1 MGSVFR
7 QIRWRLVAWSIGVL
21 ALILALAGTAVYVV
35 LAHSL
40 VADVDRELATRGE
53 LVTERLLE
61 RADGDYRFRR
71 EGYIGGLFYLLVDG
85 DGAVIA
91 NPQAVRLDPS
101 DVDRF
106 PDSGPLFMTI
116 DLDDGPA
123 RLYLIALPPRPAGP
137 VALAVGKSLVPEYD
151 TLRQALLALVA
162 AGAVGIAFSVL
173 GGWFLAG
180 RALVPIEDAF
190 RRQQEFVADASHELR
205 TPLTV
210 LRSATDLL
218 YRHRAEPLAA
228 NAELFDDVRQ
238 EIARLER
245 QAGDLLTL
253 ARADLGE
260 LGLALG
266 LVDVASLAAE
276 VVRRAA
282 PLAQSQ
288 DVTLGYQA
296 AGEPAVVEAD
306 PDRLQQ
312 VLLILVDNALKH
324 TPSGGRVVVST
335 RRQGMDAWL
344 EVVDSGDGI
353 DAAHLPRVFDRFYR
367 VDRARARDDGGS
379 GLGLA
384 IAKSLVDAHGGQLA
398 LAGAPG
404 GGTRATVRL
413 RLAEH
418 ASLTDRLGQLAVQV
432 VHRPSHHG

>member
-1 MGSVFR
+1 MFR
-7 QIRWRLVAWSIGVL
+7 EIRWRLVALSIGVV
-21 ALILALAGTAVYVV
+21 ALILALAGTAVYAV

-53 LVTERLLE
+53 LAAARLVERP
-61 RADGDYRFRR
+61 GDDYQFAR
-71 EGYIGGLFYLLVDG
+71 EGYIGGWFYLLVDG
-85 DGAVIA
+85 HGALIS
-91 NPQAVRLDPS
+91 NPQRVHLEASSTAGFPLAGP
-101 DVDRF
+101 RF
-106 PDSGPLFMTI
+106 ETI

-123 RLYLIALPPRPAGP
+123 RLYLAPLPPRGAGP
-137 VALAVGKSLVPEYD
+137 VALAVGKSLLPEYD
-151 TLRQALLALVA
+151 TLRQVLLALVA
-162 AGAVGIAFSVL
+162 AGAAGVVFSVL

-180 RALVPIEDAF
+180 RALIPIEEAF

-218 YRHRAEPLAA
+218 YQHRDEPLAV
-228 NAELFDDVRQ
+228 NGELFDDVRH

-266 LVDVASLAAE
+266 LVDVASLAGD
-276 VVRRAA
+276 VVRRAV

-288 DVTLGYQA
+288 QVTVTYQ
-296 AGEPAVVEAD
+296 PAKGPMVVEAD

-312 VLLILVDNALKH
+312 VLLILLDNALKH
-324 TPSGGRVVVST
+324 TPAGGQVAVAARA
-335 RRQGMDAWL
+335 QGSDAWL
-344 EVVDSGDGI
+344 EVTDSGPGI

-367 VDRARARDDGGS
+367 VDRARARADGGT

-384 IAKSLVDAHGGQLA
+384 IAKSLVEAHGGQLT
-398 LAGAPG
+398 LANAPG
-404 GGTRATVRL
+404 AGTRAAVRL
-413 RLAEH
+413 PLAQQ
-418 ASLTDRLGQLAVQV
+418 APSLTDRLGQLAVHV
-432 VHRPSHHG
+432 VHRPPHHG

>member
-1 MGSVFR
+1 VFR
-7 QIRWRLVAWSIGVL
+7 QIRWRLVGWSIGVL
-21 ALILALAGTAVYVV
+21 VLILALAGTAVYVV

-40 VADVDRELATRGE
+40 VADVDRELATRGA
-53 LVTERLLE
+53 LVTARLLE
-61 RADGDYRFRR
+61 RPDEDYQFRR
-71 EGYIGGLFYLLVDG
+71 EGYIGGLFYLLVAHDG
-85 DGAVIA
+85 TILS
-91 NPQAVRLDPS
+91 NPQRVSLDPPAL
-101 DVDRF
+101 DRF
-106 PDSGPLFMTI
+106 PDTGPIFTTI

-123 RLYLIALPPRPAGP
+123 RLYLAALPPRQGSP
-137 VALAVGKSLVPEYD
+137 VALAVGESLVPEYD
-151 TLRQALLALVA
+151 TLRQALLALLA
-162 AGAVGIAFSVL
+162 AGGAGVLFSIL

-180 RALVPIEDAF
+180 RALVPIEEAF

-218 YRHRAEPLAA
+218 NRHRAEPLEA
-228 NAELFDDVRQ
+228 NGELFDDVRQ

-266 LVDVASLAAE
+266 LVDVASLAAD

-288 DVTLGYQA
+288 SVTLTYQR
-296 AGEPAVVEAD
+296 EPEPVVVEAD

-312 VLLILVDNALKH
+312 VLLILLDNALKH
-324 TPSGGRVVVST
+324 TPSGGAVVVAA
-335 RRQGMDAWL
+335 RRQGAEACL
-344 EVVDSGDGI
+344 EIVDSGEGI

-367 VDRARARDDGGS
+367 VDRARSRTDGGT

-398 LAGAPG
+398 LGNASG

-413 RLAEH
+413 RLAQH
-418 ASLTDRLGQLAVQV
+418 AQSLTDRLGQLAVHV
-432 VHRPSHHG
+432 VHRPPHHG

>member
-1 MGSVFR
+1 MFR

-21 ALILALAGTAVYVV
+21 ALILGLAGTAVYVV

-40 VADVDRELATRGE
+40 VADVDRELATRGA

-61 RADGDYRFRR
+61 RPNGDYQFRR

-85 DGAVIA
+85 DGTVIA
-91 NPQAVRLDPS
+91 NPQRVNLDPS
-101 DVDRF
+101 DVVRY
-106 PDSGPLFMTI
+106 PDSGPLYLTL

-123 RLYLIALPPRPAGP
+123 RLYLAALPPRPAGP

-151 TLRQALLALVA
+151 TLRQALLALLA
-162 AGAVGIAFSVL
+162 AGGVGIAFSVL

-180 RALVPIEDAF
+180 RALVPIEEAF

-218 YRHRAEPLAA
+218 YQHRAEPLAA
-228 NAELFDDVRQ
+228 NGELFDDVRQ

-266 LVDVASLAAE
+266 LVDVASLAGD

-282 PLAQSQ
+282 PLAQSRGI
-288 DVTLGYQA
+288 TLSCQPD
-296 AGEPAVVEAD
+296 AGPVVVEAD

-312 VLLILVDNALKH
+312 VLLILLDNALKH
-324 TPSGGRVVVST
+324 TPSGGNVVVAA
-335 RRQGMDAWL
+335 RQQGADACL
-344 EVVDSGDGI
+344 EVIDSGPGI

-367 VDRARARDDGGS
+367 VDRARARADGGT

-384 IAKSLVDAHGGQLA
+384 IAKSLVDAHGGQLT
-398 LAGAPG
+398 LGNAPS

-413 RLAEH
+413 RLAQH
-418 ASLTDRLGQLAVQV
+418 AHSLTDRLGQLAVHV
-432 VHRPSHHG
+432 VHRPPHHG